1 MNHWRLII
9 AVLFVSACQPEQHS
23 SHRGFELTPIDTF
36 ESATWTGTVKS
47 EDPVVA
53 TVEGT
58 PITLSM
64 LKSQL
69 DRAPEPVTPKIM
81 LNRMIEMEL
90 LARAAF
96 KQGKYTNSAISDP
109 VKKALAHTW
118 IRREMKENLTTKD
131 IPNETLK
138 SPYEAFRARYD
149 HFERFIVADVQLLC
163 CTDVSLAGCFAS
175 EFDTITERRVA
186 LSACLSNHAA
196 NAEKLRLELALAKS
210 LEEFK
215 TTFERLKIQFPS
227 EALKHQ
233 YNTEYKFHK
242 YGFQY
247 DIRRTYEDQ
256 FQTIEYRQLFKEVMD
271 GVKNAYL
278 KASKEVPFMTPAIR
292 SPIGWHIIF
301 VHEVHPEKHWKLDN
315 PFVQQELRD
324 RYFDRWRA
332 EHFFT
337 LTNKMCEKAKCKLAP
352 ERLEPLQRLDDMAK

>member
-1 MNHWRLII
+1 MNHLSITF
-9 AVLFVSACQPEQHS
+9 AVLLLIACQPEQREVQ
-23 SHRGFELTPIDTF
+23 RGFELTSIEDF
-36 ESATWTGTVKS
+36 KSLVWTGHMEKN
-47 EDPVVA
+47 DPVVA

-64 LKSQL
+64 LQTQI
-69 DRAPEPVTPKIM
+69 DRSPTPVSAEVM

-96 KQGKYTNSAISDP
+96 KRGKYTSSAIGDP

-118 IRREMKENLTTKD
+118 IRKDMKENLTTKD
-131 IPNETLK
+131 IPNSALER
-138 SPYEAFRARYD
+138 PYEAFRARYD

-163 CTDVSLAGCFAS
+163 CADVSLTSCFAS
-175 EFDTITERRVA
+175 EFDTITERKEA

-196 NAEKLRLELALAKS
+196 DAEKLRSDLTHVTS
-210 LEEFK
+210 LEDFK
-215 TTFERLKIQFPS
+215 TTFEQLKIQFPS

-233 YNTEYKFHK
+233 YNTEYKLHN

-247 DIRRTYEDQ
+247 DLHRSYEDQ
-256 FQTIEYRQLFKEVMD
+256 YQTIEYRQLFKEVME
-271 GVKNAYL
+271 GVKHAYL

-301 VHEVHPEKHWKLDN
+301 VHEVHPEKHWKLNN

-332 EHFFT
+332 EHFFN
-337 LTNKMCEKAKCKLAP
+337 LTNKMCEKANCKLAP
-352 ERLEPLQRLDDMAK
+352 ERLEPLQRLDDKTR